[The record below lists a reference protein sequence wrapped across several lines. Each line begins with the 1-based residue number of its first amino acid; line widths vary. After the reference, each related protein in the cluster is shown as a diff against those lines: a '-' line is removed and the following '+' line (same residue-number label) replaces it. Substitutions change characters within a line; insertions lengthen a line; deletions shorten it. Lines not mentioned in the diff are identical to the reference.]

1 MIRVADGG
9 FSTTVQD
16 GGRFGMYHIGMPPS
30 GALDDYSFRAANL
43 LVGNDET
50 AAVLETT
57 YTGPTLEFE
66 QDGLVAVTGAEMPPV
81 IDGGEHP
88 LWEAFPVK
96 AGQTL
101 AFGTL
106 RAGARCY
113 VAVGG
118 GFDVPDV
125 LGSKSTYTLTGLG
138 GYKGRKLAAG
148 DEVSVGSPPPGSERR
163 AGRAID
169 EGLRPTLSGSAE
181 LRTIP
186 GLCSYRVKPDSM
198 RDFLQ
203 SEWVVAPAADR
214 VGYRFRGIELEFV
227 EREPPFGAGS
237 DPSNVVDL
245 GYPIGSIQV
254 PGGVEPIV
262 LLNDAVTGGGY
273 ATIGTVISPDRDRLA
288 QTRTHGKTRF
298 DPVSL
303 EQALQARA
311 DRSRRLDRLREQL
324 TA

>member
-30 GALDDYSFRAANL
+30 GALDDYSFRVANL
-43 LVGNDET
+43 LVGNDES

-57 YTGPTLEFE
+57 YTGPALQFE
-66 QDGLVAVTGAEMPPV
+66 HDAVVAVTGAQMTPLL
-81 IDGGEHP
+81 DGEEHP
-88 LWEAFPVK
+88 LWEAFPVG
-96 AGQTL
+96 ASQTL
-101 AFGTL
+101 SFGIL
-106 RAGARCY
+106 RGGARCY
-113 VAVGG
+113 IAVAGG
-118 GFDVPDV
+118 IDVPDV

-138 GYKGRKLAAG
+138 GYEGRKLAAG
-148 DEVSVGSPPPGSERR
+148 DELSLGPARPGSERR
-163 AGRAID
+163 AGRAVD
-169 EGLRPTLSGSAE
+169 ERLRPTLSPSTE

-186 GLCSYRVKPDSM
+186 GLCSYRVEPDSM
-198 RDFLQ
+198 REFLEA
-203 SEWVVAPAADR
+203 EWVVAPAADR
-214 VGYRFRGIELEFV
+214 VGYRYRGIELEFV

-237 DPSNVVDL
+237 DPSNVVDV

-298 DPVSL
+298 DPVTL
-303 EQALQARA
+303 EQALQVRA
-311 DRSRRLDRLREQL
+311 DRRRRLDRLREEL
-324 TA
+324 AA

>member
-1 MIRVADGG
+1 VIRVADGG

-16 GGRFGMYHIGMPPS
+16 RGRFGMYHIGMPPS
-30 GALDDYSFRAANL
+30 GALDDYSFRVANL
-43 LVGNDET
+43 LVGNDES

-57 YTGPTLEFE
+57 YTGPKLEFE
-66 QDGLVAVTGAEMPPV
+66 QEAIIAVTGGEMPPAV
-81 IDGGEHP
+81 DGDERP
-88 LWEAFPVK
+88 LWEAFAVK

-101 AFGTL
+101 SFGIL

-113 VAVGG
+113 IAIAG
-118 GFDVPDV
+118 GFDVPEV

-138 GYKGRKLAAG
+138 GYQGRKLTAG
-148 DEVSVGSPPPGSERR
+148 DELSLGEAAPGSERR
-163 AGRAID
+163 AGRALD
-169 EGLRPTLSGSAE
+169 KSHRPTLSRSTE

-186 GLCSYRVKPDSM
+186 GLCGYRVKPESM
-198 RDFLQ
+198 RDFLE

-214 VGYRFRGIELEFV
+214 VGYRYRGIELEFV
-227 EREPPFGAGS
+227 ERDPPFGAGS
-237 DPSNVVDL
+237 DPSNVVDV

-288 QTRTHGKTRF
+288 QTRTHDKTRF
-298 DPVSL
+298 DPVTL

-311 DRSRRLDRLREQL
+311 DRNRRLDGLREKL
-324 TA
+324 AA